1 MGGDLMQL
9 SENIKKTPLFDH
21 YEKYGG
27 KIVDFAGWALPV
39 EFSTLKDEHN
49 AVRNKAGIFDV
60 SHMGEVVV
68 SGEEAEKFLDYLLT
82 NEIGKMQEKQISY
95 NLMCYESGTV
105 VDDLIVYKYT
115 NDHFLLVINAGNIE
129 KDVAWIMEKSKL
141 FKVEVEHISNNIAQL
156 AVQGPKAQ
164 EVLQKLTDFNL
175 AEIKFFFF
183 EEEINVAG
191 AKCIVSRSGYT
202 GEDGFELY
210 MNKDFVVSL
219 WEKIIDAGKEEGLI
233 PCGLGARDTLRF
245 ESGLPLYGNELSDQI
260 TPLEAGLGFF
270 VKLQKDDFI
279 GKEALVK
286 QKEEGLKRK
295 IVGFEMIDKG
305 IPRHEYEVFSN
316 DKKIGFVTTGYM
328 APTVGR
334 TVGLAMVDAEF
345 SPIGTEILIGVRNKK
360 LKAKV
365 VDKKFYQKNYKK

>member
-1 MGGDLMQL
+1 MQL

-191 AKCIVSRSGYT
+191 VKCIVSRSGYT